1 MFVAGRDHIG
11 AVEPGAGTQLLIRGE
26 PGTGKSRVALTLL
39 EWLRWN
45 GAAETVTGG
54 SWTGKAASNIGQPT
68 LHRSLNLSVRRRTAH
83 DGVAGATGSNLSP
96 RDEQLARMFAPRR
109 TFIHD
114 ECSLTYAQLLWEVA
128 GKLNRLRHVPPS
140 ASRSFGNLCM
150 VHLGDFYQVG

>member
-11 AVEPGAGTQLLIRGE
+11 AVEPSAGTQLLIRGE

-96 RDEQLARMFAPRR
+96 RDEQLARR
-109 TFIHD
+109 
-114 ECSLTYAQLLWEVA
+114 
-128 GKLNRLRHVPPS
+128 
-140 ASRSFGNLCM
+140 FGRDIVWHHPCNLCNFLM
-150 VHLGDFYQVG
+150 LMGCRVLPFAEWHIHGLLTRARSARPAPPPEQ